1 MLSLKE
7 YSASRQPL
15 SSYLLSGKHEVLGL
29 PHLGTA
35 REQGLQWDLWNFPAP
50 LNQQVNKK
58 GAHGIPWNKGHHSV
72 APTGHTSSGQK
83 PAT

>member
-1 MLSLKE
+1 MLSLG
-7 YSASRQPL
+7 SPL
-15 SSYLLSGKHEVLGL
+15 LPTNFLGIMRSVGFPSWTWL
-29 PHLGTA
+29 
-35 REQGLQWDLWNFPAP
+35 EQGLQWDLWNFPAP

-72 APTGHTSSGQK
+72 APTGHTSWGQK